1 MANVMVAYA
10 VFSNYYVIEQTNET
24 ILMVT
29 DDLSK

>member
-1 MANVMVAYA
+1 MVAYA
-10 VFSNYYVIEQTNET
+10 VPSNYYVIEQTNEA

>member
-1 MANVMVAYA
+1 MLAMVAYA